1 MDDEFFFRVDQLP
14 TNEDVFEFVNSRTR
28 YGKMSRSLALNN
40 MASAVQN
47 IWQIADVCPLTH
59 YPIIKRG
66 KKLLRE
72 LKHFLTQFKKNAQ
85 PKFFYPKTQ
94 QSESTKRKRRFPSTG
109 RDTSKRSSSI
119 KLNCKIV
126 TWSAVLLCS
135 AIYNKS
141 FLFVRLVVIWQRPHR
156 GLTVLKEGLIGHL
169 SGLRGST
176 EGRLATWGSPL
187 LSVMGIKTTPNYEIL
202 RCFLAIGT
210 LYLLPS

>member
-40 MASAVQN
+40 MSSAVQN

-72 LKHFLTQFKKNAQ
+72 RQDFLTQFKKNAQ

-109 RDTSKRSSSI
+109 RDTSKWSSSI

-126 TWSAVLLCS
+126 TWSVVLLCS
-135 AIYNKS
+135 AIFNKS

-156 GLTVLKEGLIGHL
+156 RLTVLDEGK
-169 SGLRGST
+169 R
-176 EGRLATWGSPL
+176 A
-187 LSVMGIKTTPNYEIL
+187 YQA
-202 RCFLAIGT
+202 F
-210 LYLLPS
+210 